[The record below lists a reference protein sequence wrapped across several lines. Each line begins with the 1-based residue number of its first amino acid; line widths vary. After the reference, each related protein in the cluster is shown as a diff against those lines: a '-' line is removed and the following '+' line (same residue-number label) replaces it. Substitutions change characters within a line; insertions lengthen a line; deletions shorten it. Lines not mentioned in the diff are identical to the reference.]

1 MPPISLA
8 PPVSD
13 VSGKVSVTKITT
25 VLSCVKKVSFEPPV
39 SDEKVSVTKNEH
51 FLKLCQEGQSETPV
65 GDEKSSFPRIGQLG
79 PL

>member
-51 FLKLCQEGQSETPV
+51 TTMTMLYDVIILEC
-65 GDEKSSFPRIGQLG
+65 
-79 PL
+79 